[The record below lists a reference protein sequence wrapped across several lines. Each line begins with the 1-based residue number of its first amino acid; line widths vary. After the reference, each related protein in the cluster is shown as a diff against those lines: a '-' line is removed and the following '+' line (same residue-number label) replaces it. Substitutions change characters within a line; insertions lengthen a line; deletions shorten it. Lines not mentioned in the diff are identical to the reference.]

1 MCNMALLLFGKL
13 PQRNLHVNC
22 HVSGTTFQSGLSSL
36 PVSCKRSLITH
47 IMHTRTQMTNQ
58 SLHKY
63 IVKFLKTEFLKTTGI
78 AKYDIKVGVILANKY
93 EVKAE
98 SFIIPFSVYGYQLF
112 VTSRL
117 FPSLFFFLSSSKLFS
132 WHLKNKKKKMRYKN

>member
-1 MCNMALLLFGKL
+1 MCSRALLLFGKL

-22 HVSGTTFQSGLSSL
+22 HVSGTTFQSGLRFQTGLSSL
-36 PVSCKRSLITH
+36 RVSCKRSLITH

-63 IVKFLKTEFLKTTGI
+63 IVKFLKIEFLKTTGI
-78 AKYDIKVGVILANKY
+78 AKYDIKVSVILANKY

-112 VTSRL
+112 LTSRL
-117 FPSLFFFLSSSKLFS
+117 FPSLFLFLSSSKSFS
-132 WHLKNKKKKMRYKN
+132 WYLKNKK

>member
-1 MCNMALLLFGKL
+1 MCNIALLLFGKL

-22 HVSGTTFQSGLSSL
+22 HVSGTTFQSGLRFQTGLSSL
-36 PVSCKRSLITH
+36 RVSCKRSLITH

-63 IVKFLKTEFLKTTGI
+63 IVEFLKIEFLKTTGI
-78 AKYDIKVGVILANKY
+78 AKYDIKVSVILANKY

-98 SFIIPFSVYGYQLF
+98 SFIIPFSVYGY
-112 VTSRL
+112 
-117 FPSLFFFLSSSKLFS
+117 
-132 WHLKNKKKKMRYKN
+132 